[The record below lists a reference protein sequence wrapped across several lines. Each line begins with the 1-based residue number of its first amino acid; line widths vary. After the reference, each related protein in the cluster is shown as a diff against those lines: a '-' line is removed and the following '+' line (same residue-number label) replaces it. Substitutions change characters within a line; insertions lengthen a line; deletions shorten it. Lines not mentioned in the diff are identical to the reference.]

1 MAKEVNL
8 DNYVSEY
15 AMYSTCLDV
24 TRNTAIGTIRPFGN
38 GVIAKEWDIKSK
50 QIINNNGSCLLVVA
64 YKHIGLIAMLCLM
77 PEVASINNTLG
88 SCLINTLAGMQC
100 KYY

>member
-1 MAKEVNL
+1 MPVEAI
-8 DNYVSEY
+8 
-15 AMYSTCLDV
+15 
-24 TRNTAIGTIRPFGN
+24 RNNTWGR
-38 GVIAKEWDIKSK
+38 
-50 QIINNNGSCLLVVA
+50 LLVVA
-64 YKHIGLIAMLCLM
+64 YKHIGFIAMLCLM